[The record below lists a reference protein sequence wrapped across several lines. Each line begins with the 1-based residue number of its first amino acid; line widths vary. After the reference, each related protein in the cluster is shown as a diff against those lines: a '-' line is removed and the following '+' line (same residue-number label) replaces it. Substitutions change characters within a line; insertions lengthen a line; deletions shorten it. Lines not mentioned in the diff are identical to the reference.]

1 MLRVDGGGLE
11 PAAICVIWVCFG
23 REHCVVTDFTLIDVL
38 IEWSGSALAA
48 ALPGVISFFVTL
60 SVPDT
65 QLRCRCVFEF
75 ASRDGLTEHV

>member
-1 MLRVDGGGLE
+1 M
-11 PAAICVIWVCFG
+11 
-23 REHCVVTDFTLIDVL
+23 IDTL

-75 ASRDGLTEHV
+75 ASRDGLTERGAIDEEGVRNDRSGSLH